1 MGTLIFLNRNLFIKK
16 TYLLISPKAA
26 PILPGG
32 TFQGKEKKW
41 SNKYEPY
48 SVRWIYIFTFNPWT
62 EIMNARDVGKTEETN
77 MELLRSITG
86 LNQTQII

>member
-1 MGTLIFLNRNLFIKK
+1 MGTLIFLNRNLFMKK

-32 TFQGKEKKW
+32 TFQGEKKR

-48 SVRWIYIFTFNPWT
+48 SVR
-62 EIMNARDVGKTEETN
+62 
-77 MELLRSITG
+77 
-86 LNQTQII
+86 